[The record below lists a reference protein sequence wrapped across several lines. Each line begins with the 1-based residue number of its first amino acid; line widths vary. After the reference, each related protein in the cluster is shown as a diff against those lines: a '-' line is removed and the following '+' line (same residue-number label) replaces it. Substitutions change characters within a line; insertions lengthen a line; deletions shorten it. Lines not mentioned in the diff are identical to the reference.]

1 MRSRKGIW
9 ESGYFYHKKK
19 KNWWR
24 REERKRLLAIY
35 VSIKRRVEGT
45 CNGSVNYKTRE
56 IFVKFVNLPNELK
69 PEVYESII
77 NPISYHMYLDLY
89 HMCQ

>member
-1 MRSRKGIW
+1 MKKRESKETASYICLNQKKGW
-9 ESGYFYHKKK
+9 S
-19 KNWWR
+19 
-24 REERKRLLAIY
+24 
-35 VSIKRRVEGT
+35 T
-45 CNGSVNYKTRE
+45 CNGSVNYKTME